1 MKTMLLWLI
10 GLAVMST
17 TVWILFRTS
26 KENTTTELPLNETL
40 EKEKSV
46 PEKPPQEKSSTTE
59 PLTEQQQLIQQLLQ
73 QRKELAVLIYR
84 QDCGNLFH
92 NISACLQDLLAQEQR
107 SCSRE
112 DLFCRRLT
120 ICINNKS
127 LDYRISTRE
136 TMQEPKP
143 LSYEEATADATILR
157 AKIIREKSQY
167 SPPMIDIPWDSL
179 MESLLPCLEQL
190 ILSAEAGQA
199 EECRHLL
206 AQMQQHLAA
215 HRIFPLWYH
224 EETVQQDPEKR
235 RDFVKGASYS
245 IPALYYRM
253 ANRYIHIGAPGC
265 TGEQSE

>member
-1 MKTMLLWLI
+1 MKTMLLWIL
-10 GLAVMST
+10 GLAVMSAIG
-17 TVWILFRTS
+17 WILLRTL
-26 KENTTTELPLNETL
+26 KKKTITEIPLNEAP
-40 EKEKSV
+40 EKEKPV
-46 PEKPPQEKSSTTE
+46 VEELPPEKPTTTE
-59 PLTEQQQLIQQLLQ
+59 PLNEQQQLTQQLLQ

-84 QDCGNLFH
+84 QDCGKLFH
-92 NISACLQDLLAQEQR
+92 NISACLQDLLAQEKR
-107 SCSRE
+107 PCPRE

-120 ICINNKS
+120 VCINNKS

-143 LSYEEATADATILR
+143 LSYDEATADATILR

-199 EECRHLL
+199 EECRNLL
-206 AQMQQHLAA
+206 DQMQQHLAA
-215 HRIFPLWYH
+215 HEIFPLWYQ
-224 EETVQQDPEKR
+224 EEPVQQDSEKR
-235 RDFVKGASYS
+235 WDFVNGTSYS

-253 ANRYIHIGAPGC
+253 DNRYIHIGAPGC
-265 TGEQSE
+265 TGDQSE